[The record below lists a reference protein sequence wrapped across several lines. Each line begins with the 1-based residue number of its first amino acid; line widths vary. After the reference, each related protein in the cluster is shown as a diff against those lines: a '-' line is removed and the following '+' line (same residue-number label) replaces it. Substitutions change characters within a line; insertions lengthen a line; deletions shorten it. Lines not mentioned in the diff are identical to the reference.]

1 MKIPKDKTAILIF
14 ANSAAKEA
22 LEKPFFK
29 SKEVFY
35 ELNKQILRKV
45 KNTGIPYFWIS
56 EKEQIGYSF
65 GERYINAIEFV
76 FKQGFENVIAIGNDS
91 PELQSKDLIAAK
103 AKLDQDNIILGP
115 SKDGGYYL
123 LGIQKNHFNQ
133 NFFLSLPWQTSKL
146 RNDLVS
152 YFSSKKIKITFL
164 KSLDDI
170 DSVPDIKNWI
180 AGYRNINFKLKKL
193 FLQILFTPRKVFK
206 NYISIYSLL
215 ISENFFNKGS
225 PSSVF

>member
-1 MKIPKDKTAILIF
+1 MQTQQTAILIF
-14 ANSAAKEA
+14 ANSAEKEA

-29 SKEVFY
+29 SRELFL
-35 ELNKQILRKV
+35 ELNRQVLLKV
-45 KNTGIPYFWIS
+45 ENSGIPYFWIS
-56 EKEQIGYSF
+56 EKEQIGRSF
-65 GERYINAIEFV
+65 GERYINAIQSV
-76 FKQGFENVIAIGNDS
+76 FEKGYENVIAIGNDS

-123 LGIQKNHFNQ
+123 LGIQKKHFNH
-133 NFFLSLPWQTSKL
+133 NFFLSLAWQTSKL

-152 YFSSKKIKITFL
+152 YFSSKKIKIAFL

-170 DSVPDIKNWI
+170 DSVPDIKNLI
-180 AGYRNINFKLKKL
+180 AGYKKINFKLKKL
-193 FLQILFTPRKVFK
+193 FLQILFTPRKIFK
-206 NYISIYSLL
+206 KYISVRSIL

-225 PSSVF
+225 PLSVF